1 MMSTLEIS
9 DAKIEEG
16 QLRVDVSIQV
26 EGEKHSGP
34 TVDIKNLQSPKHV
47 EFAVAHEFERHVALL
62 EKGQI
67 PEAETRRYET
77 DTRATKTIRA
87 KEEEPDYRYFQDPDL
102 PQISVSNERISAM
115 YGILG
120 EVPFEV
126 KRRFTNQFGMDVSDV
141 KNVFRNP
148 WSIEMFTRLVW
159 TLQIDPKRVYRW
171 VYEYIFDHCE
181 KQGKDFQDIVEHSF
195 GHKKLV
201 QLLEMVD
208 DSRIS
213 TVNGKIVMKKIVDGD
228 QRMPGEI
235 AEDLGLVG
243 TVTATEDVKTV
254 AQGIISQHADV
265 LDYCIKEK
273 DNRKAMVIVGKVMG
287 ALNPRR
293 RWDEAHQVG
302 DPVVIK

>member
-1 MMSTLEIS
+1 M
-9 DAKIEEG
+9 
-16 QLRVDVSIQV
+16 
-26 EGEKHSGP
+26 
-34 TVDIKNLQSPKHV
+34 
-47 EFAVAHEFERHVALL
+47 
-62 EKGQI
+62 
-67 PEAETRRYET
+67 
-77 DTRATKTIRA
+77 
-87 KEEEPDYRYFQDPDL
+87 
-102 PQISVSNERISAM
+102 PQITVSNERISAM

-171 VYEYIFDHCE
+171 IYEYTFDYCE
-181 KQGKDFQDIVEHSF
+181 KQHLDFEDIIQHRF

-208 DSRIS
+208 NQQIS
-213 TVNGKIVMKKIVDGD
+213 SVNGKVVMKKIVDGD
-228 QRMPGEI
+228 DRMPGEI

-243 TVTATEDVKTV
+243 TVSTTEDVKATV
-254 AQGIISQHADV
+254 QTIIGANTDI
-265 LDYCIKEK
+265 LDYCIQEK
-273 DNRKAMVIVGKVMG
+273 DNRKVMVIVGKIMSV
-287 ALNPRR
+287 LNPRR

-302 DPVVIK
+302 DPVVIKEMVMDALKKRRAEKSGQEE